1 MLHNSNLHRHRLQ
14 TWSRPEGQIRLSEDD
29 GPSATEFLTEADD
42 EDVGIVDDGVIL
54 GQDGERLRNEFVVVP
69 SVTPGSPC

>member
-1 MLHNSNLHRHRLQ
+1 MPHNSNLHRHRLQ
-14 TWSRPEGQIRLSEDD
+14 TWSRTEGQIRLSEDD